1 MKRSPTSG
9 KPSPKGPS
17 QRQLRAGELVRHALV
32 DVFREEDIADPDLA
46 GVAVTVSVSLGE
58 DAQPGEQAMTE

>member
-1 MKRSPTSG
+1 MRS
-9 KPSPKGPS
+9 
-17 QRQLRAGELVRHALV
+17 AGEA
-32 DVFREEDIADPDLA
+32 VFDLQRS